1 MLLSRVAENIYW
13 MGRYLERAENVARL
27 INSTTTALLDLPRGV
42 QLGWDRLVQIIGGE
56 KPAAECIEQLDE
68 RSVMRF
74 LISESRHPSSIISCI
89 KCARTNG
96 RTTREI
102 ISQEVWEQV
111 NALYLFASE
120 QAAASLG
127 RRKRFDF
134 LNAVIVHCQTINGA
148 LAGTSIHDSAYQFLR
163 LGRNLERADMTSRI
177 IDVPALGLVPDED
190 AAGGNPAY
198 ASVRWMSVLKSLSA
212 YQTYRYRVHVNVRGP
227 AVLGYLLHEQV
238 FPRSVAHCLGAIGAC
253 LAELPNPEP
262 PQRVLGR
269 VQRFVHDADT
279 DKLAESGLHEFVD
292 ELQKGLEGLHGAVS
306 EGYFRLNQS
315 AA

>member
-1 MLLSRVAENIYW
+1 MLLSRVAENVYW

-42 QLGWDRLVQIIGGE
+42 QLGWDRLVRIIGGE
-56 KPAAECIEQLDE
+56 KLAAECIESLDE

-74 LISESRHPSSIISCI
+74 LISEVRHPNSITSCI
-89 KCARTNG
+89 KYARENG

-111 NALYLFASE
+111 NALYLFASD

-163 LGRNLERADMTSRI
+163 IGRNLERADMTSRI
-177 IDVPALGLVPDED
+177 IDVPALGLLTDPDD
-190 AAGGNPAY
+190 AGANPAY
-198 ASVRWMSVLKSLSA
+198 AAVRWMSVLKSLSA
-212 YQTYRYRVHVNVRGP
+212 YQTYRYRVQVNVRGP
-227 AVLGYLLHEQV
+227 AVLGYLLHESV
-238 FPRSVAHCLGAIGAC
+238 FPRSVVHCLAAIGAC
-253 LAELPNPEP
+253 LAELPNPEAS
-262 PQRVLGR
+262 QRSLGR
-269 VQRFVHDADT
+269 VQRFVHDADIDT
-279 DKLAESGLHEFVD
+279 LAEAGLHEFVD
-292 ELQKGLEGLHGAVS
+292 ELQKGLEALHSAVS
-306 EGYFRLNQS
+306 EGYFRLNQ
-315 AA
+315 AVA